1 MPQRNLARSQAVDGP
16 DSNRICRRNRSASE
30 SRLSFPD
37 VCHRNKYWTCPSRF
51 TPTKNV
57 EGAKTSEAVGREPE
71 NIGRRFWR
79 LLPNSNRVAKDR
91 STGPITGF
99 FRSEKR
105 LSAEKSDG
113 LDCGN
118 ETVALDS
125 GRGLGEI
132 VEKLGRYRG
141 TRSGTRSFRNFGVLR
156 VDGSCSSAQSRM
168 RRSSEFLGLRTET
181 WAAAGS
187 KELVVG

>member
-1 MPQRNLARSQAVDGP
+1 MPQRNLTKSHASAEP
-16 DSNRICRRNRSASE
+16 DVNRICRRNRSASE
-30 SRLSFPD
+30 SRRSFPD
-37 VCHRNKYWTCPSRF
+37 VCHKNRYSTFPSRF

-71 NIGRRFWR
+71 NMGCRFRR

-91 STGPITGF
+91 STGSITGF
-99 FRSEKR
+99 FRGKKR

-113 LDCGN
+113 LDLGN
-118 ETVALDS
+118 ETVDWGS

-141 TRSGTRSFRNFGVLR
+141 TRSGKRSLRNFGALR
-156 VDGSCSSAQSRM
+156 VEGSCSSAQSRM
-168 RRSSEFLGLRTET
+168 LWSSGFFGLRTET
-181 WAAAGS
+181 
-187 KELVVG
+187 